1 MLILHYI
8 KILFSNSRRSR
19 RRSRKNRKSKR
30 VHVEVKVIEV
40 IEVIEDVKNDY
51 YFYRY
56 FLVSKLYTLKNLK
69 INIITAS
76 YLLATSRQRLLVALE
91 PLTIFIS
98 V

>member
-8 KILFSNSRRSR
+8 KILFSNL
-19 RRSRKNRKSKR
+19 RRSRKSRKNKR
-30 VHVEVKVIEV
+30 VYVEVKVIQ
-40 IEVIEDVKNDY
+40 VIEDVKNDY

-76 YLLATSRQRLLVALE
+76 YLLAPSR
-91 PLTIFIS
+91 
-98 V
+98 